1 MSIFGKEI
9 DEKAAG
15 GGDWIKGSEF
25 DGGGL
30 LVQYVSHEKKQ
41 SKYGATDQD
50 GLCEKGILEEGEL
63 FSFVFNTKDGQR
75 KFDTKSFPFFIAM
88 KECEIVENG
97 WYLIKRTGKLSDTRY
112 TVTPVEAPTTKKT
125 ALPDEPPF

>member
-1 MSIFGKEI
+1 M
-9 DEKAAG
+9 
-15 GGDWIKGSEF
+15 
-25 DGGGL
+25 
-30 LVQYVSHEKKQ
+30 
-41 SKYGATDQD
+41 
-50 GLCEKGILEEGEL
+50 EEGEL

-88 KECEIVENG
+88 KEVEIAENG

-112 TVTPVEAPTTKKT
+112 SVTPAEAPAKKT